1 MPPPLAQATK
11 PIRKTV
17 AIINL
22 LILTLTVLA
31 TSPTSFA
38 TQLPSLSDNP
48 TIQVTGGEIRGVVK
62 DGVASFKGIP
72 FAAPPVGALRWKSP
86 QPVIPWTGIRDADQY
101 APAPMQSTL
110 LATLMGGKPS
120 EDCLYLN
127 VWTGAKSSSER
138 RPVMVWI
145 YGGGFI
151 MGATSA
157 AFYDGAAFARKG
169 VVLVSIAYRVGPFG
183 FLAHPQLSAE
193 SGKGSGCY
201 GIEDQIAALR
211 WVKENIAHF
220 GGDPSRVTIFGESAG
235 GISVAIL
242 AASPPAK
249 GLFQRAISESGGS
262 MAPIKP
268 SADYFGGMIPS
279 LAFAESRGKK
289 FLADLGVPD
298 IQAARDLSA
307 EKIQSVKLENCW
319 PVADGYTIVGDPYL
333 LYEHGRFND
342 TPILVGSNS
351 DDGGMFAIPTRT
363 SQAFEQAVNRICAPA
378 AGQILSAYPHATDD
392 QATRSGR
399 DIIRD
404 SVFAWPSWAWAKLQT
419 EHGKNGAY
427 LYYFDY
433 GSAHPGGVGHSAEI
447 PYVFGNLGGL
457 LRPPP
462 TPQNRA
468 TSDLMMSYWTNFAAT
483 GDPNGPDLP
492 RWPAFAPDTN
502 ATMTFD
508 NTPHA
513 GPTPNL
519 EKITALDAYYA
530 RLREHH

>member
-1 MPPPLAQATK
+1 MLPPLTQATEPTPK
-11 PIRKTV
+11 NLPIIHV
-17 AIINL
+17 
-22 LILTLTVLA
+22 LILTLTFLA
-31 TSPTSFA
+31 IPQTSFA
-38 TQLPSLSDNP
+38 TQSPPPSDNP
-48 TIQVTGGEIRGVVK
+48 TIQVTGGEIRGVIN
-62 DGVASFKGIP
+62 DGVASFKAIP
-72 FAAPPVGALRWKSP
+72 FAAPPVGPLRWKSP
-86 QPVIPWTGIRDADQY
+86 QPVIPWTGVRDADQY
-101 APAPMQSTL
+101 GPAPMQSTL

-127 VWTGAKSSSER
+127 VWTTAKSPDER

-151 MGATSA
+151 TGATSA
-157 AFYDGAAFARKG
+157 AFYDGAAFARRG

-183 FLAHPQLSAE
+183 FLAHPELSAE

-201 GIEDQIAALR
+201 GIQDQIAALR
-211 WVKENIAHF
+211 WVQDNITHF

-242 AASPPAK
+242 AASPPAR
-249 GLFQRAISESGGS
+249 GLFHRAISESGGS

-268 SADYFGGMIPS
+268 AADQPGGLIPS
-279 LAFAESRGKK
+279 LAYAESCGKK

-298 IQAARDLSA
+298 IQFARALSA
-307 EKIQSVKLENCW
+307 DRIQSIKLTPCW
-319 PVADGYTIVGDPYL
+319 PVADGQTIVGDPYK
-333 LYEHGRFND
+333 LYEEGRFND
-342 TPILVGSNS
+342 TPILIGSNS
-351 DDGGMFAIPTRT
+351 DDGGMFAMPART
-363 SQAFEQAVNRICAPA
+363 PQAFEQAVRRVCTPA
-378 AGQILSAYPHATDD
+378 ADQILSAYPHATDA
-392 QATRSGR
+392 QAIRSGR

-404 SVFAWPSWAWAKLQT
+404 TIFAWPSWAWVKLQT
-419 EHGKNGAY
+419 EHGKSKAY

-433 GSAHPGGVGHSAEI
+433 GSAHPGEVGHSAEI

-462 TPQNRA
+462 TPKNRA
-468 TSDLMMSYWTNFAAT
+468 TSDLMMSYWINFAAT
-483 GDPNGPDLP
+483 GDPNAPNLP
-492 RWPAFAPDTN
+492 HWPAFAHDTN

-513 GPTPNL
+513 GSTPNL
-519 EKITALDAYYA
+519 EKITALDTYYA